1 MMKPKILFTESALP
15 FILQMFGKEI
25 NKDGFIVES
34 NSNELVLTTQGETIK
49 ANELGGITKRG
60 FYKNDLHSI
69 MELVENN

>member
-1 MMKPKILFTESALP
+1 
-15 FILQMFGKEI
+15 MFGKEI